1 MNASSFLGLI
11 INKQLKW
18 KDHMD
23 HIFLKITRIIGALTK
38 LKNHILLFF
47 LSMLHN
53 SLLLTIQII
62 LQLLITHFTH
72 VISEQVNIMIIH
84 IKHEFVRQCL
94 LYLAYVQ
101 IYWVLSCGLN
111 LIFCAGFVKKYFS
124 MSYYPINMEFG
135 YHIPR
140 LVRYSAMTFL
150 SHLACTFG
158 FIKDFL
164 DHNAALQM
172 QMVVSAYL

>member
-1 MNASSFLGLI
+1 MERSHGPHFPENNTHHLRPNKIEKSYTIIFFKHAAQLTVINNSNYITTTYNTLYPCYFWISSL
-11 INKQLKW
+11 
-18 KDHMD
+18 
-23 HIFLKITRIIGALTK
+23 
-38 LKNHILLFF
+38 
-47 LSMLHN
+47 
-53 SLLLTIQII
+53 
-62 LQLLITHFTH
+62 
-72 VISEQVNIMIIH
+72 EQVNIMIIH

-140 LVRYSAMTFL
+140 LVMYSAMTFL
-150 SHLACTFG
+150 CHLACTFG